1 MNFIDSSIISSLNAF
16 ARQSEFFDVLVFSVA
31 HNPLLKGG
39 VLAAVLWWIWSKN
52 GVRDKEA
59 RAKVLASVLV
69 CFPSIAIA
77 RGLAVILPFRLR
89 PMHETGIG
97 FTAPYGVSKAILDGW
112 SSFPSDHAVL
122 FFTLSTGILL
132 LSKKAGWFA
141 LAYSAVFIC
150 LPRVYLGLHY
160 PTDVIA
166 GASLGIIIGYAGNRY
181 ILNNGAFKSV
191 LGLLDTRPSL
201 FYPAFFL
208 MTYQIADLFSSSRG
222 LLRGV
227 VKLLKIMAA

>member
-1 MNFIDSSIISSLNAF
+1 MNFFDSAIISRLNTIAK
-16 ARQSEFFDVLVFSVA
+16 QSEFFDILVVSIA

-39 VLAAVLWWIWSKN
+39 VLAAILWWAWSKS
-52 GVRDKEA
+52 GACDREL
-59 RAKVLASVLV
+59 RAKILATVLV
-69 CFPSIAIA
+69 CLPSIALA
-77 RGLAVILPFRLR
+77 RGLAVTLPFRLR
-89 PMHETGIG
+89 PLHDEGIG
-97 FTAPYGVSKAILDGW
+97 FLIPYGVDPAILDNW

-122 FFTLSTGILL
+122 FFTLSTGILF

-160 PTDVIA
+160 PTDIIA
-166 GASLGIIIGYAGNRY
+166 GAALGIIIGYAGNIY
-181 ILNNGAFKSV
+181 ILNNGPFKSA
-191 LGLLDTRPSL
+191 LDWLETKPSL

-227 VKLLKIMAA
+227 VKLLRIVS